1 MRSLSCGERAI
12 LQQDGDDDWSDTYP
26 KPVRISEHTA
36 RKAHPCDACNYGGIL
51 AGERYTQLV
60 YLDHDDGGFKIERH
74 CKIAGC
80 QRSEEHLDWLLK
92 EDARASEEAY
102 RCDAEKDAR

>member
-12 LQQDGDDDWSDTYP
+12 LQQDGDDGDDPYP
-26 KPVRISEHTA
+26 KPIRVSEHTA
-36 RKAHPCDACNYGGIL
+36 RKAHGCDACNYGGIL

-60 YLDHDDGGFKIERH
+60 YLDHDDGGFKVERH

-80 QRSEEHLDWLLK
+80 QRSEEHLDWMLK
-92 EDARASEEAY
+92 EQGLAMDEFRHREGEESG
-102 RCDAEKDAR
+102 R

>member
-12 LQQDGDDDWSDTYP
+12 LQQDGDDGGDPYP
-26 KPVRISEHTA
+26 KPIRVSEHTA

-92 EDARASEEAY
+92 EDARAAEEAF
-102 RCDAEKDAR
+102 RREAEEQSR